1 VIRPGAGPA
10 RLPLG
15 ERGED
20 LAGIAA
26 GIGHE
31 LTNLFAAAAM
41 AVDLLAPA
49 CTGKR
54 ERRLLEALAEVTRDG
69 LALTERVENLARAL
83 KAPPPGGEVG

>member
-1 VIRPGAGPA
+1 VIRPKAGPG
-10 RLPLG
+10 RLPHG

-31 LTNLFAAAAM
+31 LANLFASAAM
-41 AVDLLAPA
+41 AVELLAPA

-54 ERRLLEALAEVTRDG
+54 ERRLLAALAEVTRDG
-69 LALTERVENLARAL
+69 LALAERVEGLARAL
-83 KAPPPGGEVG
+83 KAPPPGGGG